1 VTGGTPRADGAGRS
15 VIGLEIHV
23 QLRTATKMFC
33 GCRAEYGGEPNT
45 RVCPVCM
52 GLPGALPVANA
63 RAVELAIRTALAL
76 GCRIRRRCR
85 FDRKNYFYPDLP
97 KGYQITQYHRP
108 LASDGA
114 LPVPGD
120 EGYRRVGIRRVHL
133 EEDAGRSVHDR
144 FPGATGVDL
153 NRAGRPLV
161 EIVTEPDLRSPGE
174 ARAFLDRLK
183 QVLEHYA
190 RVSDCNMEEG
200 SLRVDAN
207 LSVEPRGGEGE
218 AARTEVKNLN
228 SFRNVE
234 RALEHERDRQVR
246 RRESGEGVEAETRR
260 FDASS
265 GRTRAMRGKE
275 GDVDYRYVPEPDL
288 PPLSLP
294 EERVE
299 AVRRELPEL
308 PHRVEERLRREHGLS
323 RYDARRLAAYP
334 ERAAFFGSAVGDRGG
349 EFAKEASNLILGKV
363 AEELNARGEGAT
375 ELELLDPADLR
386 RVVELRLDGT
396 LSSSTADEAL
406 EHLCRGGAGGADDI
420 VREHGLAQ
428 VSDSDRLT
436 RWVDRALA
444 ENPEEVRRYAEGEEK
459 VLGFFMG
466 AVMRL
471 ADGRADP
478 EAARALLRARLE
490 EEATEGPGT

>member
-1 VTGGTPRADGAGRS
+1 VTGGTPTVAGDART

-63 RAVELAIRTALAL
+63 RAVELGIRTALAL
-76 GCRIRRRCR
+76 GCEVRERCR

-108 LASDGA
+108 LATDGA
-114 LPVPGD
+114 LAVPRDDG
-120 EGYRRVGIRRVHL
+120 ERRVGIRRVHL

-153 NRAGRPLV
+153 NRAGLPLA

-207 LSVEPRGGEGE
+207 LSVEPRGGGGRG
-218 AARTEVKNLN
+218 ARTEVKNLN

-234 RALEHERDRQVR
+234 RALEHERDRQLR
-246 RRESGEGVEAETRR
+246 RLESGEAVEPETRR

-275 GDVDYRYVPEPDL
+275 GDVDYRYFPEPDL

-294 EERVE
+294 GERVE
-299 AVRRELPEL
+299 AIRRELPEL
-308 PHRVEERLRREHGLS
+308 PHRVEERLRREHGLP

-334 ERAAFFGSAVGDRGG
+334 ERAEFFGTAVGDRGG

-363 AEELNARGEGAT
+363 AEELNARGEGVT
-375 ELELLDPADLR
+375 EPELLDPADLR
-386 RVVELRLDGT
+386 RVVELRRDGT

-406 EHLCRGGAGGADDI
+406 GHLCRDGAGDADEV

-428 VSDSDRLT
+428 VSDSDRLA

-444 ENPEEVRRYAEGEEK
+444 ANPEEVRRYAAGEEK
-459 VLGFFMG
+459 LLGFFMG

-478 EAARALLRARLE
+478 EAARALLRKRLE
-490 EEATEGPGT
+490 EEAAEGPGG